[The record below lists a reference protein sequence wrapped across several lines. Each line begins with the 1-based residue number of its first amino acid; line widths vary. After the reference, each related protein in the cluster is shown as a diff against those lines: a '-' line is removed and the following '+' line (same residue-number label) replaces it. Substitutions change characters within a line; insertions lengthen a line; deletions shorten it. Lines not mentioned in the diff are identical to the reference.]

1 MIEKSDHDKCQVKEQ
16 SEIPTFQPSPISS
29 VSITVNHARDF
40 WSKTLRSARHIL
52 APMVDQSELPFRL
65 MVRRYN
71 VHCTYSPMLH
81 SRLFLEQPKYQQEFL
96 QTGPEFDHPFIIQFC
111 ANDPEI
117 FLKAAK
123 IAESHCDAID
133 LNLGCPQTIAKRG
146 HYGAFLQD
154 EWSLIY
160 DIVNLAVR
168 NLTKPVT
175 CKIRVFDDVEKTI
188 KYAKMIES
196 AGASLITVHGRL
208 REQKGSKTGLAD
220 WTKIRLVKENLRIP
234 VFANGNIQS
243 KIEVDKCFDETI
255 VDGVMSA
262 EGLLY
267 NPALFTGKPLAV
279 WDAAYEYVEQYR
291 KHASSFSSIR
301 GHIFKFFHHCFTLEE
316 HLELRNVVG
325 KTHSIEDFV
334 KVADQLKKRYHV
346 EYEKFIADDQYTN
359 EHPKNWPVFI
369 CKPYYRPLETRVI
382 DNTNESVVQEPVKK
396 KIKKEKK
403 PKGPKAP
410 KILPELCSQCSHP
423 RGLKCDFGYCRIC
436 CRQKSYSEKLDC
448 QGHGFRFLSKLLKT
462 KFLD

>member
-16 SEIPTFQPSPISS
+16 I
-29 VSITVNHARDF
+29 NHARDF

-160 DIVNLAVR
+160 DIG
-168 NLTKPVT
+168 
-175 CKIRVFDDVEKTI
+175 TI
-188 KYAKMIES
+188 KYFPIQFFEYNFFKSQFSCSKSNKAS
-196 AGASLITVHGRL
+196 DFAGASLITVHGRL

-291 KHASSFSSIR
+291 KHTSSFSSIQ
-301 GHIFKFFHHCFTLEE
+301 E

-346 EYEKFIADDQYTN
+346 EYEKFIADDQHTK

-369 CKPYYRPLETRVI
+369 FI
-382 DNTNESVVQEPVKK
+382 DNTNESVVEEPVKK

-403 PKGPKAP
+403 PKGPKPP

-436 CRQKSYSEKLDC
+436 CRQKSYSEKVDC
-448 QGHGFRFLSKLLKT
+448 QGHGFRSKLLKS
-462 KFLD
+462 KNDNS

>member
-40 WSKTLRSARHIL
+40 WSKTLRSARNIL

-96 QTGPEFDHPFIIQFC
+96 QTDPEFDHPFIIQFC

-160 DIVNLAVR
+160 DIGTIKNFPIQFFNLISLKVNLAVR

-220 WTKIRLVKENLRIP
+220 WTKIRLVK
-234 VFANGNIQS
+234 
-243 KIEVDKCFDETI
+243 
-255 VDGVMSA
+255 
-262 EGLLY
+262 
-267 NPALFTGKPLAV
+267 
-279 WDAAYEYVEQYR
+279 
-291 KHASSFSSIR
+291 
-301 GHIFKFFHHCFTLEE
+301 
-316 HLELRNVVG
+316 
-325 KTHSIEDFV
+325 
-334 KVADQLKKRYHV
+334 
-346 EYEKFIADDQYTN
+346 
-359 EHPKNWPVFI
+359 
-369 CKPYYRPLETRVI
+369 
-382 DNTNESVVQEPVKK
+382 
-396 KIKKEKK
+396 
-403 PKGPKAP
+403 
-410 KILPELCSQCSHP
+410 
-423 RGLKCDFGYCRIC
+423 
-436 CRQKSYSEKLDC
+436 
-448 QGHGFRFLSKLLKT
+448 
-462 KFLD
+462 

>member
-1 MIEKSDHDKCQVKEQ
+1 MMIERSDQDKCEIKEQ
-16 SEIPTFQPSPISS
+16 SDKQTIQPLPDH
-29 VSITVNHARDF
+29 SITVNHARDF

-52 APMVDQSELPFRL
+52 APMVDQSELAFRL

-71 VHCTYSPMLH
+71 VHCTYSPMIH

-96 QTGPEFDHPFIIQFC
+96 QIDRESDQPFIIQFC
-111 ANDPEI
+111 ANDPET

-123 IAESHCDAID
+123 IVESNCDAID

-160 DIVNLAVR
+160 DIINLAAR
-168 NLTKPVT
+168 NLKKPVT
-175 CKIRVFDDVEKTI
+175 CKIRVFEDEEKTI

-208 REQKGSKTGLAD
+208 REQKGTKTGLAD
-220 WTKIRLVKENLRIP
+220 WKKIRLVKENLRIP

-243 KIEVDKCFDETI
+243 KGEIDKCFDETN

-279 WDAAYEYVEQYR
+279 WDAAYDYVEQYR
-291 KHASSFSSIR
+291 KHSSSFSSIR

-316 HLELRNVVG
+316 NLELRNIVG
-325 KTHSIEDFV
+325 KTHSIDDFV
-334 KVADQLKKRYHV
+334 KVADQLKQRYQV
-346 EYEKFIADDQYTN
+346 DYEKFIADDQHSK
-359 EHPKNWPVFI
+359 EHPKNWPIFI
-369 CKPYYRPLETRVI
+369 CKPYYRPLETSVI
-382 DNTNESVVQEPVKK
+382 ENSSKTDGEEPVKK
-396 KIKKEKK
+396 KIKSGKK
-403 PKGPKAP
+403 LKGPKAP
-410 KILPELCSQCSHP
+410 KILRELCSQCPHP

-436 CRQKSYSEKLDC
+436 CRQKSFVEKLNC
-448 QGHGFRFLSKLLKT
+448 QGHGFRFRSKSENEKS
-462 KFLD
+462 